1 MGRSDSKKWEGLT
14 PKNGK
19 VCLRKVERTDPKKWQ
34 GLTQKWEVWLGK
46 VGRTDSK
53 K

>member
-1 MGRSDSKKWEGLT
+1 MGRSESKKWEGLT

-19 VCLRKVERTDPKKWQ
+19 VCLRTVGRTDPKERK
-34 GLTQKWEVWLGK
+34 GLTQKI
-46 VGRTDSK
+46 GRSNLK